1 MSVRLYGVTYGHGS
15 QAQVT
20 RGVALAL
27 GARLA
32 GVVSLDD
39 VGDLEDLEPPDGAGA
54 TYGIFTGPPNQV
66 DSLTQNNAHR
76 HRMGMLVPNSNLV
89 PKQLLAFYES
99 CCTEL
104 LSPTTWAVKQL
115 RRLTALPV
123 RLAPHGVF
131 DEFVPKDEVRD
142 RLPKERFMVLHLS
155 TSDRERKG
163 TLQLLEAWRKLSWKQ
178 AQLNLVLD
186 RAARSAL
193 FDALEDRGATFPSGV
208 EIFPRFGG
216 SPEDMARLYSAHHVI
231 CQPSRGEGFGLCP
244 LEARACGV
252 PVVATDCT
260 GHYDHMKD
268 SGHEDG
274 VVVVESG
281 GLEPIDDL
289 PGALAPAV
297 KPEAVAEALEAARD
311 GWRALDAA
319 ARDKAPDVI
328 KRWSWPSAMATFVNE
343 LEE

>member
-27 GARLA
+27 GARLS

-39 VGDLEDLEPPDGAGA
+39 VGDLEELESPGGAGA
-54 TYGIFTGPPNQV
+54 THGIFTGPPNQV
-66 DSLTQNNAHR
+66 DSLAQNNAHR
-76 HRMGMLVPNSNLV
+76 HRLGMLVPNSNLV

-104 LSPTTWAVKQL
+104 LSPTSWAVTQL
-115 RRLTALPV
+115 RRLTTLPV

-131 DEFVPKDEVRD
+131 DEFVPNDEVRE
-142 RLPKERFMVLHLS
+142 RLPKDRFVVLHLS
-155 TSDRERKG
+155 TSDRERKS
-163 TLQLLEAWRKLSWKQ
+163 TLQLLEAWRQLNWKQ

-193 FDALEDRGATFPSGV
+193 FDALEDRGATFPPGV
-208 EIFPRFGG
+208 EIFPRYGG
-216 SPEDMARLYSAHHVI
+216 APEDMARLYSAHHVI

-260 GHYDHMKD
+260 GHEEHLK
-268 SGHEDG
+268 GATHEDG
-274 VVVVESG
+274 VVIVQSG
-281 GLEPIDDL
+281 DLAPIDDM
-289 PGALAPAV
+289 PGALAPEVTVQAI
-297 KPEAVAEALEAARD
+297 AEALEAARD
-311 GWRALDAA
+311 GWSDLNVT
-319 ARDKAPDVI
+319 AREKSPEVRQ
-328 KRWSWPSAMATFVNE
+328 RWSWPNAMATFVNE